1 MGTFEGDVL
10 SQTVAVAVAH
20 KIDPAALLAVVEVES
35 AGKSM
40 DGAYPCLLFE
50 RHVFYRE
57 LRKRRPERLQEAIN
71 AGLALSA
78 WSPSTQYKD
87 QGTGAKRVALFERAA
102 RIDRECAIRACSW
115 GVGQTCGFL
124 AEELHFPNAVA
135 MLDYQLKGGIPA
147 QVECMVREIENKRLV
162 AKLNGKQWAAFAK
175 VYNGP
180 GYANN
185 DYDTKMAA
193 AYARW
198 VKKDLQGMVVVAKPV
213 TPLPPVPTT
222 TKVTNTV
229 SSDAGKAVIVGTASA
244 SAAAATKYNYI
255 TWQVGAVVVTMLVL
269 GIVTAVVL
277 YRRRN
282 QKVQTGTLAAVEGQ
296 S

>member
-124 AEELHFPNAVA
+124 AEELHFPNAIA

-147 QVECMVREIENKRLV
+147 QVECMVREIENKRLTP
-162 AKLNGKQWAAFAK
+162 KLNAHQWAAFAK

-180 GYANN
+180 GYAKNS
-185 DYDTKMAA
+185 YDTKMAA

-198 VKKDLQGMVVVAKPV
+198 AKKDLQGMVVVAKPV
-213 TPLPPVPTT
+213 APLPPVPTT
-222 TKVTNTV
+222 TKVTNTI